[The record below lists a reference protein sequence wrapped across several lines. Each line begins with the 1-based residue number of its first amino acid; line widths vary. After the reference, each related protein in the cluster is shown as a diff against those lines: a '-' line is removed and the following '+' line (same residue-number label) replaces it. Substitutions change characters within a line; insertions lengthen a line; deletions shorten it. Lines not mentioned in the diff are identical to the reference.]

1 MNKNSSENISVIL
14 SCGKKLLNKTPKLQ
28 HKIKKIDYI
37 KNKNL
42 YSVKGT
48 IISIVNWQGIA
59 WEKLSQNWQEIISRI
74 FKKPLLKK
82 KKKKEEIDRTV
93 CKAEAIDSKN

>member
-82 KKKKEEIDRTV
+82 KKKEEIDRTV
-93 CKAEAIDSKN
+93 CKAEAIDSKS

>member
-93 CKAEAIDSKN
+93 CKAEAIDSKS